1 MKISIARGE
10 LLDALSTVSRGLS
23 SRTTLPILQG
33 YMSQPPVMK

>member
-23 SRTTLPILQG
+23 SRTTLPILSG
-33 YMSQPPVMK
+33 IHVSTT